1 MPNYDYECTHCGYK
15 FEVFQNM
22 SAQHLTKCPKCDR
35 KVKRLIGS
43 GAGIIFKGKGF
54 YATDYAKKS
63 KNSDADSPKISCPK
77 ALALAKGG
85 QTKAL
90 WPSQGCS
97 GCPKLT

>member
-1 MPNYDYECTHCGYK
+1 MPNYDYECMHCGYK
-15 FEVFQNM
+15 FEVFQTMN
-22 SAQHLTKCPKCDR
+22 AQRLTKCPKCDK

-63 KNSDADSPKISCPK
+63 KGSDADSPKISCPK
-77 ALALAKGG
+77 AN
-85 QTKAL
+85 
-90 WPSQGCS
+90 PGCS